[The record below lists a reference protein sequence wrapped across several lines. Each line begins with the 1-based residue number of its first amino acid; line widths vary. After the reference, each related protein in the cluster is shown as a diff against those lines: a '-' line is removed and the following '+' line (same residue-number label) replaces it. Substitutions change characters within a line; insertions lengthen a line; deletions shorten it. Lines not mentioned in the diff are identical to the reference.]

1 MSCVRDMTK
10 TVFLEDEYGMD
21 MPSGD
26 IPNLLKFP
34 KVFSLFRATSLFLV
48 IKMPRVPRLPR
59 EHLLFHLSSRE
70 SPLLGSHSRSF
81 PPGAPEL
88 YPVCYFILIPIPF

>member
-1 MSCVRDMTK
+1 MGPRKMSCACDMAK

-21 MPSGD
+21 VPSGD

-48 IKMPRVPRLPR
+48 IKMPRCPTPAKGTPAV
-59 EHLLFHLSSRE
+59 
-70 SPLLGSHSRSF
+70 SP
-81 PPGAPEL
+81 
-88 YPVCYFILIPIPF
+88 